1 MSNQYRSIL
10 KATSIFG
17 GTQFLQILIQL
28 IRSKFVAIL
37 IGTTGMGLSTMYSTS
52 LALIIT
58 IFGAGINT
66 SVVRDLSKANDE
78 HDWNKVSL
86 IISVFRRLILALSIL
101 GVIFV
106 VASSSFLSELA
117 FKNSSRQLDY
127 CFLSL
132 MVFFSLLQQGNT
144 ALLVSLRRIK
154 DTAKCSLFNS
164 LATLATS
171 VPFFYFW
178 RLNGIVPGLIVST
191 MSGYVITYYF
201 AHKIKLPKVKVS
213 KSDIMLYGKGMLYL
227 GMSLVIAQLL
237 GNATTYGIN
246 IFISRMG
253 GLSDLGLYNAGV
265 NITMQSVMLVFS
277 AMASDYFPRLV
288 TSLKDNKLMN
298 ETVNQQTEIIL
309 YLAVPILSIMMV
321 ASPLIIRI
329 LLSKEFLAITG
340 FIRILCLGMLLKAV
354 SYSLGYI
361 SFAKG
366 DKKVYMFLEGFYGNI
381 VNLVL
386 SIGLYY
392 LWGLTGLAISFVIDY
407 LQYYFVVSAVDRK
420 RYGYQSDKTVSKLIL
435 VSVSSIAGMLVLS
448 YILPNVDFYIIGSAF
463 ALILNFFYLKKLNSK
478 TGLVSIINKK
488 FLSRK

>member
-1 MSNQYRSIL
+1 
-10 KATSIFG
+10 
-17 GTQFLQILIQL
+17 
-28 IRSKFVAIL
+28 
-37 IGTTGMGLSTMYSTS
+37 
-52 LALIIT
+52 
-58 IFGAGINT
+58 
-66 SVVRDLSKANDE
+66 
-78 HDWNKVSL
+78 
-86 IISVFRRLILALSIL
+86 
-101 GVIFV
+101 
-106 VASSSFLSELA
+106 
-117 FKNSSRQLDY
+117 
-127 CFLSL
+127 
-132 MVFFSLLQQGNT
+132 
-144 ALLVSLRRIK
+144 
-154 DTAKCSLFNS
+154 
-164 LATLATS
+164 
-171 VPFFYFW
+171 
-178 RLNGIVPGLIVST
+178 

-201 AHKIKLPKVKVS
+201 AHKIKLPKIKVS

-366 DKKVYMFLEGFYGNI
+366 DKKVYMFLEGFYGNA

-407 LQYYFVVSAVDRK
+407 LQYYFVVSTVDRK

-435 VSVSSIAGMLVLS
+435 VSISSITGMLVLV
-448 YILPNVDFYIIGSAF
+448 L
-463 ALILNFFYLKKLNSK
+463 YL
-478 TGLVSIINKK
+478 T
-488 FLSRK
+488 